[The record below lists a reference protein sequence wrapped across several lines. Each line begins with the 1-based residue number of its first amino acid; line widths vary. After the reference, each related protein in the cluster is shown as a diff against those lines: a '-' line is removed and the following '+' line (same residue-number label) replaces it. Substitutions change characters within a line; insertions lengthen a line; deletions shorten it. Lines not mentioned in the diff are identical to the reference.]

1 MDIITKGKLKT
12 LAEATSDYCI
22 SMFMPT
28 HRTGKET
35 EQDPIRFRNLL
46 RNIENRL
53 LDKEIRRP
61 DVVEMIKPAEN
72 FLQQAGVWHH
82 MSDGLALF
90 FSATSFECFRLP
102 LKFDELVVISQSYH
116 LKPLLPFFARDGHFY
131 ILALS
136 QNQIKLMEATR
147 HSVDEIN
154 IEESLPNLAEA
165 MQYERFY
172 KDVQFHTGTSANQG
186 GGGAAM
192 FHGHDPSDDDKKRLL
207 RWFHKVDEALSTF
220 LTGEQSP
227 LVLAG
232 VDYLF
237 PLYKEANSYLHLVED
252 GISGNPE
259 ELSSMEL
266 HEKAWP
272 IIKPIFSKIEEEAH
286 EKYNEVKEKGLTTNA
301 IDEVVPAA
309 LHGRM
314 ETLFVA
320 VGEQIWGKFDSDNLT
335 IQVHLEHQPEDVDLL
350 NLAAIQ
356 TFLNG
361 GTVYAVDPMDVPDEN
376 LVAAIFRY

>member
-1 MDIITKGKLKT
+1 
-12 LAEATSDYCI
+12 
-22 SMFMPT
+22 
-28 HRTGKET
+28 
-35 EQDPIRFRNLL
+35 
-46 RNIENRL
+46 
-53 LDKEIRRP
+53 
-61 DVVEMIKPAEN
+61 
-72 FLQQAGVWHH
+72 
-82 MSDGLALF
+82 
-90 FSATSFECFRLP
+90 
-102 LKFDELVVISQSYH
+102 
-116 LKPLLPFFARDGHFY
+116 
-131 ILALS
+131 
-136 QNQIKLMEATR
+136 
-147 HSVDEIN
+147 
-154 IEESLPNLAEA
+154 
-165 MQYERFY
+165 
-172 KDVQFHTGTSANQG
+172 
-186 GGGAAM
+186 
-192 FHGHDPSDDDKKRLL
+192 
-207 RWFHKVDEALSTF
+207 
-220 LTGEQSP
+220 
-227 LVLAG
+227 
-232 VDYLF
+232 
-237 PLYKEANSYLHLVED
+237 
-252 GISGNPE
+252 
-259 ELSSMEL
+259 MEL